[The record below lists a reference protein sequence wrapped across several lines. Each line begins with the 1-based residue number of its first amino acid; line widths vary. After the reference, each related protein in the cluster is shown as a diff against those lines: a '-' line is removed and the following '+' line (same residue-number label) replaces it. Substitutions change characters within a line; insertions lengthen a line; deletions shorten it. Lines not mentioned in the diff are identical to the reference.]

1 MGGDYSGGNPSM
13 TSNWNHFLQALK
25 MYKQR
30 DVGMTE
36 KQSVNE
42 GKLLHFTNAPPRD
55 LIIYV
60 HGHLVDSLKW
70 FSHHLFFFFIFL
82 AFLGLWS

>member
-1 MGGDYSGGNPSM
+1 
-13 TSNWNHFLQALK
+13 

-42 GKLLHFTNAPPRD
+42 GKLLHFTNVPPRGP
-55 LIIYV
+55 IIYV
-60 HGHLVDSLKW
+60 HSSKSRAFGLLVEMIFTPPF
-70 FSHHLFFFFIFL
+70 FSFFL
-82 AFLGLWS
+82 HS

>member
-1 MGGDYSGGNPSM
+1 
-13 TSNWNHFLQALK
+13 

-42 GKLLHFTNAPPRD
+42 GKLLNFTNVPPRG

-60 HGHLVDSLKW
+60 HSSK
-70 FSHHLFFFFIFL
+70 SR
-82 AFLGLWS
+82 AFG